1 LPEHIKIEK
10 MEEVESYDHIL
21 KLLEN
26 KASVKQQIFKT
37 TSSVFNQFKV
47 VLQEI
52 CLDMQS
58 DFSKIDQNVE
68 ISYSDRGDFEA
79 QLKFSGDV
87 LVLSMHSNVFSFP
100 PEHEINKLK
109 YVQEDTSRKYCG
121 IIHIHNFLA
130 DSLKYNRSSDIG
142 YLIGR
147 IFINKEE
154 HFFVDGQSQLGFLFN
169 SFWKGK
175 LKKEQI
181 RKILELAIIYCMDF
195 DLLTPPFESVRQISL
210 EEKQYMGSNSGYPT
224 GKHMGYKF
232 KQELNPSLVPVN
244 KSK

>member
-1 LPEHIKIEK
+1 
-10 MEEVESYDHIL
+10 MEEVESYQHVL
-21 KLLEN
+21 NLLEN

-47 VLQEI
+47 ELQEI
-52 CLDMQS
+52 WLDMQN

-68 ISYSDRGDFEA
+68 ISFSDRGDFEA
-79 QLKFSGDV
+79 ELKFSGDV
-87 LVLSMHSNVFSFP
+87 LVISMHSNVFSFP
-100 PEHEINKLK
+100 AEHEINKLK
-109 YVQEDTSRKYCG
+109 YVQDDPSRKYCG

-130 DSLKYNRSSDIG
+130 DSIKYNRSSDIG
-142 YLIGR
+142 YLLGR
-147 IFINKEE
+147 IFINKDE

-195 DLLTPPFESVRQISL
+195 ELLTPPFESVRQITL
-210 EEKQYMGSNSGYPT
+210 AEKQHMGSNSGYLT
-224 GKHMGYKF
+224 DKRVGYAF

-244 KSK
+244 ESK

>member
-1 LPEHIKIEK
+1 
-10 MEEVESYDHIL
+10 MEEVESYQHVL
-21 KLLEN
+21 NLLEN

-47 VLQEI
+47 ELQEI
-52 CLDMQS
+52 CLDMQN

-68 ISYSDRGDFEA
+68 ISFSDRGDFEA
-79 QLKFSGDV
+79 ELKFSGDV
-87 LVLSMHSNVFSFP
+87 LVISMHSNVFSFP
-100 PEHEINKLK
+100 AEHEINKLK
-109 YVQEDTSRKYCG
+109 YVQDDPSRKYCG

-130 DSLKYNRSSDIG
+130 DSIKYNRSSDIG
-142 YLIGR
+142 YLLGR
-147 IFINKEE
+147 IFINKDE

-195 DLLTPPFESVRQISL
+195 ELLTPPFESVRQITL
-210 EEKQYMGSNSGYPT
+210 AEKQHMGSNSGYLT
-224 GKHMGYKF
+224 DKRVGYAF

-244 KSK
+244 ESK